1 MGAGQVTGMRGLS
14 PGAAALA
21 AALAVATT
29 LAGAGGPAAA
39 QAHRAVPRAGA
50 VAGTIA
56 TVAGGVGGP
65 AKATKLWLA
74 ACGVTFGGGSLY
86 IGDFTSVRKVNPGT
100 DWLTTPAGTGV
111 EDPLGD
117 GAPAIRAGISGG
129 CGMALD
135 SAGNLVIV
143 DQSHERVRVVAA
155 RTGTFYGQA
164 MTGGH
169 IYTVAGNGSFGSS
182 GDGGPATSA
191 RVGSPEGVAVDHAGN
206 LVIAATGTNRVR
218 VVAVKTGTFYGR
230 AMTAGDIYTVAGDGS
245 FGFSGDGGPA
255 TAAEF
260 ANPWDVAVDAAGNL
274 VITDFN
280 NGRIRVVA
288 AKTGTFYGQ
297 AMTAHHIYTVAGGGT
312 TGLGDGGPAT
322 SAELSAPQSVAVDGG
337 GNLVL
342 ADLGHDRVRVVAAKT
357 GTFYGQAMTAHHI
370 YTVAGNGTP
379 GPSGDGGPATA
390 AGLAPWW
397 AAVDGSGDLLIADL
411 NSHEVRMVADRTGT
425 FYGRPMTA
433 GDIYTVAGGKNVIL
447 LTGLGGPATKA
458 QIFGPNSV
466 ALDGAGNV
474 LVTARNDVLL
484 AAART
489 GTFYGRPVTA
499 GNIYTVAGGGTALG
513 DGGPATSARLGLPED
528 VSLDAAGNLLIAD
541 SGFDR
546 IKVVAASTGIF
557 YGQAMTAGDIY
568 TVAGGGTTGLG
579 DGGPATS
586 AELSHPGG
594 VTADHAGNLVIGDSF
609 NERVRVVAVTTGT
622 FYGQAMTAGDIYTV
636 AGDGTQG
643 FFGDGGPATSAEL
656 NAPAQLSVDGTGNI
670 VIADTANQRIRVVA
684 AGTGTFYG
692 QAMTVGDI
700 YTVAGGGTG
709 GLGDGGPATSAQ
721 ISFPSGVAIDGSG
734 SLLIADSS
742 FERIRV
748 VPVTTGTFYGQAMTA
763 DHIYTVAGDGNRG
776 FSGDGGPATGAEVD
790 GPDGVVPDGTGG
802 LLIADTG
809 SGRVRMVAG

>member
-230 AMTAGDIYTVAGDGS
+230 AMTAGDIYTVAG
-245 FGFSGDGGPA
+245 
-255 TAAEF
+255 
-260 ANPWDVAVDAAGNL
+260 
-274 VITDFN
+274 
-280 NGRIRVVA
+280 
-288 AKTGTFYGQ
+288 
-297 AMTAHHIYTVAGGGT
+297 GGT

-322 SAELSAPQSVAVDGG
+322 SAELSAPQSVAVDGDG
-337 GNLVL
+337 NLVLADLGHERVRVAAAKTGTFYGQAMTAHHIYTVAGGGTNGLGDGGPATSAELSAPQSVAVDGDGNLVL
-342 ADLGHDRVRVVAAKT
+342 ADLGHDRVRVAAAKT

-397 AAVDGSGDLLIADL
+397 ATVDGSGDLLIADL
-411 NSHEVRMVADRTGT
+411 T
-425 FYGRPMTA
+425 
-433 GDIYTVAGGKNVIL
+433 
-447 LTGLGGPATKA
+447 
-458 QIFGPNSV
+458 
-466 ALDGAGNV
+466 
-474 LVTARNDVLL
+474 
-484 AAART
+484 
-489 GTFYGRPVTA
+489 
-499 GNIYTVAGGGTALG
+499 
-513 DGGPATSARLGLPED
+513 
-528 VSLDAAGNLLIAD
+528 
-541 SGFDR
+541 
-546 IKVVAASTGIF
+546 
-557 YGQAMTAGDIY
+557 
-568 TVAGGGTTGLG
+568 
-579 DGGPATS
+579 
-586 AELSHPGG
+586 
-594 VTADHAGNLVIGDSF
+594 
-609 NERVRVVAVTTGT
+609 
-622 FYGQAMTAGDIYTV
+622 
-636 AGDGTQG
+636 
-643 FFGDGGPATSAEL
+643 
-656 NAPAQLSVDGTGNI
+656 
-670 VIADTANQRIRVVA
+670 
-684 AGTGTFYG
+684 
-692 QAMTVGDI
+692 
-700 YTVAGGGTG
+700 
-709 GLGDGGPATSAQ
+709 
-721 ISFPSGVAIDGSG
+721 
-734 SLLIADSS
+734 
-742 FERIRV
+742 
-748 VPVTTGTFYGQAMTA
+748 
-763 DHIYTVAGDGNRG
+763 
-776 FSGDGGPATGAEVD
+776 
-790 GPDGVVPDGTGG
+790 
-802 LLIADTG
+802 
-809 SGRVRMVAG
+809 

>member
-164 MTGGH
+164 MTGG
-169 IYTVAGNGSFGSS
+169 
-182 GDGGPATSA
+182 
-191 RVGSPEGVAVDHAGN
+191 
-206 LVIAATGTNRVR
+206 
-218 VVAVKTGTFYGR
+218 
-230 AMTAGDIYTVAGDGS
+230 DIYTVAGDGS
-245 FGFSGDGGPA
+245 FGSSGDGGPA

-297 AMTAHHIYTVAGGGT
+297 DMNAHHIYTVAGGGT

-433 GDIYTVAGGKNVIL
+433 GDIYTVAGG
-447 LTGLGGPATKA
+447 
-458 QIFGPNSV
+458 
-466 ALDGAGNV
+466 
-474 LVTARNDVLL
+474 
-484 AAART
+484 
-489 GTFYGRPVTA
+489 
-499 GNIYTVAGGGTALG
+499 
-513 DGGPATSARLGLPED
+513 
-528 VSLDAAGNLLIAD
+528 
-541 SGFDR
+541 
-546 IKVVAASTGIF
+546 
-557 YGQAMTAGDIY
+557 
-568 TVAGGGTTGLG
+568 GTT
-579 DGGPATS
+579 
-586 AELSHPGG
+586 
-594 VTADHAGNLVIGDSF
+594 
-609 NERVRVVAVTTGT
+609 
-622 FYGQAMTAGDIYTV
+622 
-636 AGDGTQG
+636 
-643 FFGDGGPATSAEL
+643 
-656 NAPAQLSVDGTGNI
+656 
-670 VIADTANQRIRVVA
+670 
-684 AGTGTFYG
+684 
-692 QAMTVGDI
+692 
-700 YTVAGGGTG
+700 

-763 DHIYTVAGDGNRG
+763 DHIYTVAGDGN
-776 FSGDGGPATGAEVD
+776 
-790 GPDGVVPDGTGG
+790 
-802 LLIADTG
+802 
-809 SGRVRMVAG
+809 